1 MLTAFSIPKQGISSK
16 ELQDDISC
24 ACYCGDQLYIATL
37 KGQLFSYGVT
47 YGVDRRDDH
56 WVKTLRHGR
65 IEVKRHRRIRQ
76 MFGNPDLYL
85 LIVLYEGGRYGAYD
99 TRNLEDRSELLPQRT
114 KHADILSGSLDSPAY
129 RFAIASVRNIYI
141 FEWISGKFACSQEF
155 GVAEKCVSLVW
166 TPNGKMVMGFKGGG
180 YRIREYATGREKKVD
195 LSVKTMEWPIVS
207 FLKHDDS
214 LLLQID
220 QNIGIFVDQEG
231 MLVCKNTLPWSGQL
245 KCSCISCGSY
255 ILGLLEGT
263 VEVISLVD
271 QKVVQKI
278 DLPGATGLKE
288 APGGNRAI
296 VYNED
301 AIKFLV
307 PAPIKTQIRQCI
319 QHLRIEKA
327 FQLLAQAGH
336 KKHEKRELHTAA
348 GLALLNDLN
357 FKQAFDHF
365 ESSSIDPRD
374 LINLF
379 PRIRP
384 NRKEWTPKH
393 QNLPSEDVAALIT
406 RGIVDKLNRVNSD
419 ESKDGE
425 KQLRD
430 EHENEATSQLG
441 RFLWQRRQH
450 PSEGLEIRGENLKMW
465 VDTALL
471 KLHVFLA
478 SRKVI
483 RPFPLYK
490 LLEQPNS
497 CSLDDCANMLVQNR
511 QYNDLALLYRSHNKV
526 PMALQVLSNMG
537 SGKYKDPN
545 NDGISLTCEILT
557 SMEAS
562 RDLWLHSPWVLI
574 QSPQQAMRIFTSK
587 SRKVLLDPDRVLDHL
602 ENISSEAK
610 NGFNYTGKY
619 LEFLVYDLN
628 SAISKYHNKLGRNY
642 LYRIAK
648 HKDVAGDED
657 KLNKILEQLFKFI
670 QFSSALDPEELLK
683 EAQEKELPEAVLA
696 LHKKL
701 ERHTDVLFA
710 LAFGGPGDEGH
721 EEAVKYCQEGDGLEA
736 KSERFLALL
745 DVYFSHRPEERSQE
759 DVWNLALDIM
769 EEFHEFISATKVL
782 EIVPQEMSIFH
793 LTSYLESVIQ
803 HSLGLERQTS
813 IVKALYKTQHMH
825 NTMELHGRQS
835 EYHVI
840 SQYKVCC
847 MCKKPLLV
855 SVFWS
860 YPNRDLV
867 HHACR
872 ERYDRERKNSI
883 VNSRSASKLFS
894 PEKKSSRYS
903 TDDLLDLSVEEAA
916 VKPSTEL
923 LSLNLRPMHQPS
935 MTEELRPS
943 KDDGPF
949 STNPFQ
955 VEEPTLTS
963 PYKEVEL
970 EVDEIQ
976 RNPLI
981 ALSEDPQAET
991 FKTRERRGPEPLNPF
1006 KVEAQNPF
1014 ASEKQPAKNPFRV
1027 TENSAKTTNPF
1038 NQNDN
1043 PFNQPSSSNP
1053 ASALT
1058 RIDDFSSFL

>member
-1 MLTAFSIPKQGISSK
+1 
-16 ELQDDISC
+16 
-24 ACYCGDQLYIATL
+24 
-37 KGQLFSYGVT
+37 
-47 YGVDRRDDH
+47 
-56 WVKTLRHGR
+56 
-65 IEVKRHRRIRQ
+65 
-76 MFGNPDLYL
+76 
-85 LIVLYEGGRYGAYD
+85 
-99 TRNLEDRSELLPQRT
+99 
-114 KHADILSGSLDSPAY
+114 
-129 RFAIASVRNIYI
+129 
-141 FEWISGKFACSQEF
+141 
-155 GVAEKCVSLVW
+155 
-166 TPNGKMVMGFKGGG
+166 
-180 YRIREYATGREKKVD
+180 
-195 LSVKTMEWPIVS
+195 MEWPIVS

-214 LLLQID
+214 LLLQIE

-231 MLVCKNTLPWSGQL
+231 MLVNKNTLPWSGQL

-278 DLPGATGLKE
+278 PLPGATGLQE

-336 KKHEKRELHTAA
+336 KKLEKRELHTAA

-365 ESSSIDPRD
+365 ESSSIDPQD

-384 NRKEWTPKH
+384 SRQEWTPKH
-393 QNLPSEDVAALIT
+393 ENVPSEDVSALIT

-471 KLHVFLA
+471 KLHVFLD
-478 SRKVI
+478 SRKAI
-483 RPFPLYK
+483 TPFPLYK

-537 SGKYKDPN
+537 SEKYKDPN
-545 NDGISLTCEILT
+545 NNGISLTCEILT
-557 SMEAS
+557 NMEAS
-562 RDLWLHSPWVLI
+562 RDLWLHSKWVLI
-574 QSPQQAMRIFTSK
+574 QSPQQAMGIFTSK
-587 SRKVLLDPDRVLDHL
+587 SRKESLDPDRVLDHL
-602 ENISSEAK
+602 EDISSDAK
-610 NGFNYTGKY
+610 NEFNYTGKY

-628 SAISKYHNKLGRNY
+628 SAISKYHNELGRNY
-642 LYRIAK
+642 LERIAK
-648 HKDVAGDED
+648 HKVTVGEED
-657 KLNKILEQLFKFI
+657 KMNKVLERLFKFI
-670 QFSSALDPEELLK
+670 QFSSALDSEELLK

-696 LHKKL
+696 FHKKL

-721 EEAVKYCQEGDGLEA
+721 EEAVNYCLEGDGGEVQ
-736 KSERFLALL
+736 SERFLALL
-745 DVYFSHRPEERSQE
+745 DVYFRHRPEERSQE

-769 EEFHEFISATKVL
+769 EGFHGYISATKVL
-782 EIVPQEMSIFH
+782 EIVPQEMSISH
-793 LTSYLESVIQ
+793 LTCYLESVIQ
-803 HSLGLERQTS
+803 HSLGIERQTS
-813 IVKALYKTQHMH
+813 IVKALYKTQHMQ
-825 NTMELHGRQS
+825 NTMELHRRES
-835 EYHVI
+835 EYHEI
-840 SQYKVCC
+840 NQYKVCC

-872 ERYDRERKNSI
+872 DRYDRERINSN
-883 VNSRSASKLFS
+883 VNSRSARFS
-894 PEKKSSRYS
+894 PQKKSTRYS
-903 TDDLLDLSVEEAA
+903 PDLLDVSFEEAS
-916 VKPSTEL
+916 VKPQSEL
-923 LSLNLRPMHQPS
+923 LSLNLRPMQQPS
-935 MTEELRPS
+935 MSQERKSS
-943 KDDGPF
+943 KDDGSF
-949 STNPFQ
+949 ATNPFE
-955 VEEPTLTS
+955 VGEPRLTN
-963 PYKEVEL
+963 PFKEVDL
-970 EVDEIQ
+970 EVDDIQ
-976 RNPLI
+976 RNPFVL
-981 ALSEDPQAET
+981 LSEDPQGAA
-991 FKTRERRGPEPLNPF
+991 FKTRERRGPEPQNPF
-1006 KVEAQNPF
+1006 KLEAQNPF
-1014 ASEKQPAKNPFRV
+1014 ASGKQPAKNPFRV
-1027 TENSAKTTNPF
+1027 TENSANTSNPF
-1038 NQNDN
+1038 NLNGN
-1043 PFNQPSSSNP
+1043 PFNEPSSSNP

-1058 RIDDFSSFL
+1058 RIDDLSSFL